1 MGTRRFSGDRELW
14 STMSALARRLRKKK
28 ARKNPAPRHNPPLIM
43 DVLEMAA
50 PAGAGFVATR
60 GLTKLGMAIVEKKW
74 PSKSKH
80 VGAAVSVA
88 AFLAMWFL
96 GHRVKWLQKYHV
108 PITAGAGIA
117 TGVNLVQ
124 IYIPKLGWF
133 FGDPTKMTAGS
144 PAALT
149 AGAQNALPA
158 HLEVV
163 DEDPQLYTWNDKYD
177 GGRVAQNQAAD
188 PKASDQP
195 DPIADLMNNDDD
207 LGVFAGGLAS

>member
-1 MGTRRFSGDRELW
+1 
-14 STMSALARRLRKKK
+14 MSALARRLRKKN
-28 ARKNPAPRHNPPLIM
+28 ARKNPSPRHNPPLIM
-43 DVLEMAA
+43 DVLEMAG
-50 PAGAGFVATR
+50 PAAGGFIATR

-88 AFLAMWFL
+88 AFLASWFL
-96 GHRVKWLQKYHV
+96 GHRVKFLQKYHV
-108 PITAGAGIA
+108 PITAGAAIASGI
-117 TGVNLVQ
+117 NLVQ

-149 AGAQNALPA
+149 TAAPKALPE
-158 HLEVV
+158 HLEEI
-163 DEDPQLYTWNDKYD
+163 DEDPQFYTWNDKYD
-177 GGRVAQNQAAD
+177 AGRVGQNQAAD

-195 DPIADLMNNDDD
+195 DPIADLMSNEDD
-207 LGVFAGGLAS
+207 LGVFAGGMAS